1 MTDQPLVVYS
11 DYVCPFCYLG
21 RVALD
26 RYEEARG
33 SSVELEWRPFD
44 LRGHKRGPDGEI
56 RSDVEDG
63 KDDEYYEQAEA
74 NVRKLQ
80 ERYGAEMART
90 LRRDVDSWPTQQAS
104 LYVRETEPSKW
115 RAFDE
120 ALLNALWKADRDI
133 GDRDVI
139 AGVAADVGLDSGA
152 VRSATNDEEWADRLR
167 EAFSDAREFG
177 ISGVPTW
184 IYDDHTARGA
194 VPPEHLE
201 RLIEGPDVEPDPD
214 ADSAATDR

>member
-21 RVALD
+21 RVALE

-33 SSVELEWRPFD
+33 APVELEWRPFD
-44 LRGHKRGPDGEI
+44 LRGHERGPDGEI
-56 RSDVEDG
+56 RTDVEDG
-63 KDDEYYEQAEA
+63 KDDEYYERAEA
-74 NVRKLQ
+74 NVRKLR
-80 ERYGAEMART
+80 ERYDAEMAQT

-104 LYVRETEPSKW
+104 LYVRETAPARW

-120 ALLNALWKADRDI
+120 ALLEALWRDGRDV

-139 AGVAADVGLDSGA
+139 ADVAADVGLDAEA
-152 VRSATNDEEWADRLR
+152 VRAATNDDEWGDRLR
-167 EAFSDAREFG
+167 EAFAEAREFG
-177 ISGVPTW
+177 VSGVPTW
-184 IYDDHTARGA
+184 VYGDHAARGA

-201 RLIEGPDVEPDPD
+201 RLIEGPD
-214 ADSAATDR
+214 ADVAASER